1 MIKKI
6 NMIVLIFLTIFLIST
21 VSATELEN
29 KTLTTESTQSE
40 YIHIETN
47 DIEMYYKDGTR
58 FIANVHDEDM
68 NPQNNTK
75 VTFNLNDINYSRKS
89 NENGQASIAINLNY
103 QQDFTDKTD

>member
-47 DIEMYYKDGTR
+47 DIEDFVGGFFY
-58 FIANVHDEDM
+58 DEDYDLRYY
-68 NPQNNTK
+68 NR
-75 VTFNLNDINYSRKS
+75 Y
-89 NENGQASIAINLNY
+89 Y
-103 QQDFTDKTD
+103 